1 MREDLVPGPI
11 EPEGLEVSKAGGAA
25 AGRADFL
32 VAIMGGRG
40 RALAL
45 LIGPSAIG
53 LVLSTLA
60 SLLGFGTQA
69 VFEQGL
75 DPSEIPT
82 NAACLM
88 LQRNLALLSFAVCP
102 FGAACVLAYHW
113 RILGPE
119 HRGGV
124 AIDRLYGLIA
134 GIGALVFVFVLPEY
148 TLFGHLAHA
157 TCRVLGGSG
166 ISGLIAAAIAFTL
179 IAPLVTIAAVTVAY
193 HLLQFENRLGPLR
206 AQVAALAGRP
216 SLKQIGVLLIALGL
230 VYVGYLIGTAGE
242 NHGTAFGIA
251 IGLIIVGGLLVTGS
265 LAAAR
270 FAAWCTAITI
280 PLLIGDILLWPL
292 LQPLPLWIAEWR
304 HNRYAMFGQLVFDL
318 TAIAATWWLYWRL
331 RAPQVLS
338 ARVTMGRATHAPWT
352 AFLLGGVLLLTGF
365 YAQNRQLDEY
375 DVTRA
380 REMAQ
385 AQYGRVLSYYVQ
397 RLFKVDGRVY
407 ADIVAYGE
415 DQLFSFQIYWTPK
428 P

>member
-1 MREDLVPGPI
+1 
-11 EPEGLEVSKAGGAA
+11 
-25 AGRADFL
+25 
-32 VAIMGGRG
+32 
-40 RALAL
+40 
-45 LIGPSAIG
+45 
-53 LVLSTLA
+53 
-60 SLLGFGTQA
+60 
-69 VFEQGL
+69 
-75 DPSEIPT
+75 
-82 NAACLM
+82 
-88 LQRNLALLSFAVCP
+88 
-102 FGAACVLAYHW
+102 
-113 RILGPE
+113 
-119 HRGGV
+119 
-124 AIDRLYGLIA
+124 
-134 GIGALVFVFVLPEY
+134 
-148 TLFGHLAHA
+148 
-157 TCRVLGGSG
+157 
-166 ISGLIAAAIAFTL
+166 
-179 IAPLVTIAAVTVAY
+179 VTIAAVTVAY
-193 HLLQFENRLGPLR
+193 HLLQFENRLGPLH

-270 FAAWCTAITI
+270 FAAWCTAVTI

-331 RAPQVLS
+331 RAPQVLA